1 MNYKDY
7 EKFVI
12 NYKPFDWEIDHS
24 DFRENIKGKHSL
36 LINFIRFYRVSLYLQ
51 QIIKEENLQNP
62 KIIDVGSFPGNMVML
77 SSKIFNNVLEYY
89 SIGLNFLYKRFKK
102 KANGKVWWD
111 RKESNFLPSRC
122 QRDVLPMNYCPYTFC
137 WPTTYGFSYH
147 VHQIY

>member
-12 NYKPFDWEIDHS
+12 NYKPFEWEIDHS
-24 DFRENIKGKHSL
+24 DFRENIKGKHSF
-36 LINFIRFYRVSLYLQ
+36 LINFIRFYRVNLYLQ

-89 SIGLNFLYKRFKK
+89 SIGLDLDKK
-102 KANGKVWWD
+102 FVEKM
-111 RKESNFLPSRC
+111 KEYNVKCIDTEIDPQFPDSIK
-122 QRDVLPMNYCPYTFC
+122 TFN
-137 WPTTYGFSYH
+137 
-147 VHQIY
+147 